1 MNRIWLAVA
10 AAAGVVATA
19 DVSRADFGGPP
30 VGPPPAMYGSGGCG
44 PECEGRY
51 GLLPLFRKA
60 IWWKKD
66 SGGCGTSKH
75 GPRMGGCGPG
85 GCGWGGGHGGYG
97 TGYPMTPGV
106 GYPGT
111 PGAQMPGT
119 LVFPN
124 HPFNRGPRDYFM
136 WEPGR

>member
-1 MNRIWLAVA
+1 M
-10 AAAGVVATA
+10 
-19 DVSRADFGGPP
+19 GP
-30 VGPPPAMYGSGGCG
+30 MMHSGCG
-44 PECEGRY
+44 PSGECEGRY

-66 SGGCGTSKH
+66 CGGCSGS
-75 GPRMGGCGPG
+75 GCGGKPG
-85 GCGWGGGHGGYG
+85 LFGKAGGYG
-97 TGYPMTPGV
+97 MGGYGYGMAHPGV

-124 HPFNRGPRDYFM
+124 HPFNRGPRDFFM